1 MSLFHVKQCLLFL
14 LCLIINLCFYTVF
27 PHAVNKLVMRSDKNK
42 SVVLLS
48 GGLDSSVTL
57 AISKNLGFESH
68 ALTIRYG
75 QRHFQEINSAMEVCR
90 ILKPSSHQ
98 IFDLDLTSFGGSALT
113 DNIDVP
119 KGSISSSNDIPST
132 YVPARNTIFLSLA
145 LAFAETIGSRD
156 IFIGVSSVDFSGYPD
171 CRESFI
177 KSFETMANLG
187 TKAVLGG
194 NPFTVHAP
202 LIHLSKAETIL
213 KGRELGVDFS
223 ATWTCYDPKEN
234 GKPCG
239 LCESCLLRARGFNES
254 GVIDPLLG

>member
-1 MSLFHVKQCLLFL
+1 MLF
-14 LCLIINLCFYTVF
+14 
-27 PHAVNKLVMRSDKNK
+27 DKKK

-57 AISKNLGFESH
+57 AISMNLGFDSH

-75 QRHFQEINSAMEVCR
+75 QRHLQEIISSKEICQ
-90 ILKPSSHQ
+90 ILKPSSHK
-98 IFDLDLTSFGGSALT
+98 IFDIDLTFFGGSALT

-119 KGSISSSNDIPST
+119 KGCVSSSNSIPPT

-177 KSFETMANLG
+177 KSFESMANLG

-194 NPFTVHAP
+194 KPFTIHAP
-202 LIHLSKAETIL
+202 LIHLSKADTVL

-223 ATWTCYDPKEN
+223 VTWTCYDPKEN
-234 GKPCG
+234 GRPCG

-254 GVIDPLLG
+254 GLIDPLLG